1 MLKTGKELKKLLANK
16 DVAAIKDGLADL
28 SAQEIAALFDMEME
42 GKQREDVLNLIR
54 EASVAAADGKQPPAP
69 PAGDPPPPAK
79 AEGGSKK
86 ARGEETPAWMKPDY
100 TGPMTV
106 EIANWRNSNPDKLK

>member
-1 MLKTGKELKKLLANK
+1 MPKTGKELKQLLKNE
-16 DVAAIKDGLADL
+16 DTAAIKAGLDRL

-42 GKQREDVLNLIR
+42 GKQREDVLNLIQ
-54 EASVAAADGKQPPAP
+54 EASIAATDGKQPPAP
-69 PAGDPPPPAK
+69 PAGDPPPPPK

-86 ARGEETPAWMKPDY
+86 ARGEETPEWQKKNY